1 MIICEML
8 FSKAVTW
15 NLTEK
20 PGNEICCSGVK
31 SNVEMLK
38 QIRMTSVQMVKLNA
52 DRQRW
57 YSIWHSGPGFQSS

>member
-31 SNVEMLK
+31 SNVD
-38 QIRMTSVQMVKLNA
+38 A
-52 DRQRW
+52 
-57 YSIWHSGPGFQSS
+57 